1 MTMSSLK
8 LRITFLV
15 GICLLALLAAQSVG
29 LRIIPG
35 ALVEDY
41 VLTRLEHDA
50 DTLYARLVDGTEPVD
65 VFSRTVGIVY
75 ETPLS
80 GHYFRID
87 DGETVIRSRSLWD
100 EDLPLSSLA
109 AGNLHVGRIP
119 GPAGQRLLVYSQGYL
134 VRGAPVTVS
143 VAEDISAMQ
152 RTVER
157 LERQLLAAMAA
168 TIVVV
173 LLLQFLVV
181 QRALR
186 PVDEA
191 VAACRRLEY
200 GGASP
205 LTVRA
210 PREIEPLV
218 GAVNR
223 LIHHHGLRLERTR
236 RALGNVSHALKTPV
250 AVLRQVTDEL
260 AERGDRPTADA
271 LRRQIELIG
280 ATIDRELHRARLAG
294 SGHPGSGFD
303 ARTEFRDLVEAL
315 RRLHGDRV
323 DIEVRVEGGTVPLD
337 REDMLELFGNLMDN
351 ACKWAESRVWV
362 TVRQGPGVQAVVEDD
377 GPGVEDPVIGRL
389 TQPGFR
395 LDEHTPGH
403 GLGLAIARDVV
414 EQYGG
419 WIEFGRSAD
428 LGGLRVEVHVPES
441 PAEEPPGSFRGR
453 E

>member
-1 MTMSSLK
+1 MGSLK
-8 LRITFLV
+8 LRITVLV
-15 GICLLALLAAQSVG
+15 GICLLALLAAQAVG

-50 DTLYARLVDGTEPVD
+50 DTLYARLVDGTGPID
-65 VFSRTVGIVY
+65 AFSRTVGIIY

-87 DGETVIRSRSLWD
+87 GGDAVIRSRSLWD
-100 EDLPLSSLA
+100 EDLPLSALVPGSRKVERVA
-109 AGNLHVGRIP
+109 
-119 GPAGQRLLVYSQGYL
+119 GPAGQSLLVYSRGHV
-134 VRGAPVTVS
+134 VRGTPVTVS
-143 VAEDISAMQ
+143 VAEDVGAME
-152 RTVER
+152 RTVQR
-157 LERQLLAAMAA
+157 LERQLLAAMAVA
-168 TIVVV
+168 IALV
-173 LLLQFLVV
+173 LLLQLLVIR
-181 QRALR
+181 RALR

-191 VAACRRLEY
+191 VAACRRLES
-200 GGASP
+200 GDAAP
-205 LTVRA
+205 LAVRA

-218 GAVNR
+218 EAVNR
-223 LIHHHGLRLERTR
+223 LIRHHGLRLEHTR

-250 AVLRQVTDEL
+250 AVMSQISDEL
-260 AERGDRPTADA
+260 AERGDRAAAEA
-271 LRRQIELIG
+271 LRRQIDLIG

-303 ARTEFRDLVEAL
+303 ARTEFRGLVEAL
-315 RRLHGDRV
+315 RRLYGERV
-323 DIEVRVEGGTVPLD
+323 DLEVRAEGGPVPLD
-337 REDMLELFGNLMDN
+337 REDMLELFGNLLDN
-351 ACKWAESRVWV
+351 ACKWAASRVWV
-362 TVRQGPGVQAVVEDD
+362 SVRQGPGILAVVEDD
-377 GPGVEDPVIGRL
+377 GPGVEEPMIGRL

-428 LGGLRVEVHVPES
+428 LGGLRVEVHIPQ
-441 PAEEPPGSFRGR
+441 ATT
-453 E
+453 